1 MFDLGSDVQDALR
14 NKIGQIVAGDLAPF
28 GGPQTDE
35 ILAGRLRAAQLA
47 GVLRHTRG
55 IMVANLCNALILL
68 AAQWSSP
75 AVGGTALWALLV
87 ASLVVTLDIRQSR
100 RRGRQAPV
108 TVSGRAIRRTVL
120 YAFLLGSLWAAA
132 PLFFFNHAGHSAQ
145 LIIACL
151 AAGMLAGGG
160 FSLGTIPV
168 AAVAF
173 MVPIFIASAV
183 AIARSDD
190 VGYFLVAGLLVVYAL
205 VLIRTIFVYAVE
217 NAWRLVAQ
225 FDAERQLRSDP
236 LTHLP
241 NRTGFNESIEAAF
254 VRLSRKGEPF
264 TLVLLD
270 LDSFKAI
277 NDRLG
282 RAAGDELLVQAGTRL
297 KDCARPGDALARL
310 GGDAF
315 ALIATGIGD
324 IDKGAGFARRILD
337 MFGRPFHIHGQEVV
351 NTASLGLAM
360 APADG
365 DSAADLF
372 RSADIALY
380 QAKKARGGSFRFFD
394 VSDHAVSRK
403 RRALEH
409 DLGNALARG
418 EFSLAYQPILSLADN
433 RIVGFEALL
442 RWQHPTRG
450 NVPPSEFIPVAEW
463 TGLIRSI
470 GQWVVEEACR
480 TAVTWPGAPRVAV
493 NFSAVQFREPGI
505 AGRITETIA
514 ATGLALD
521 RFEVE
526 VTESALLSD
535 DEATLEILRHL
546 AAQGVHIALD
556 DFGTG
561 YSSLSYLRRLPLQ
574 RIKIDRS
581 FIQDL
586 QTNTQSAAIVKS
598 VIGLAHDLGIDTT
611 AEGVETEDQLLLLR
625 GLDCGEA
632 QGYLIGRPVG
642 AAEALALLRA

>member
-14 NKIGQIVAGDLAPF
+14 SKIGQIISGDLSPF
-28 GGPQTDE
+28 GGPRTDE
-35 ILAGRLRAAQLA
+35 AMAGRLRAAQLA

-55 IMVANLCNALILL
+55 IMAANLCNALILL
-68 AAQWSSP
+68 LAQWGAP
-75 AVGGTALWALLV
+75 AFAGTAVWALLV
-87 ASLVVTLDIRQSR
+87 GGLVMLLHGRQRR
-100 RRGRQAPV
+100 RRGRATAT
-108 TVSGRAIRRTVL
+108 TVSGRAIRRTLL
-120 YAFLLGSLWAAA
+120 YAVLLGSLWAAV
-132 PLFFFNHAGHSAQ
+132 PLFFFNDASHSVQ

-160 FSLGTIPV
+160 FSLGPIPV
-168 AAVAF
+168 AAVGF
-173 MVPIFIASAV
+173 TVPIFIASAI

-190 VGYFLVAGLLVVYAL
+190 VGYLLVAALLVVYAL
-205 VLIRTIFVYAVE
+205 VLLRTVFAYAVE

-225 FDAERQLRSDP
+225 FEAERQIRSDP
-236 LTHLP
+236 LTRLP
-241 NRTGFNESIEAAF
+241 NRIGFNESIETAF
-254 VRLSRKGEPF
+254 ERLARENVRF

-282 RAAGDELLVQAGTRL
+282 RAAGDDLLVQVGSRLSACAG
-297 KDCARPGDALARL
+297 PGDTLARL

-324 IDKGAGFARRILD
+324 IDRGAAFARRILD
-337 MFGRPFHIHGQEVV
+337 VFAKPFKVQGEEVV
-351 NTASLGLAM
+351 NTASLGLAA

-365 DSAADLF
+365 DTPGDLF

-418 EFSLAYQPILSLADN
+418 ELRLAYQPILSLADN

-450 NVPPSEFIPVAEW
+450 NVPPDEFIPVAEW

-480 TAVTWPGAPRVAV
+480 TAVTWPGAPRIAV

-505 AGRITETIA
+505 AARVTDAITRA
-514 ATGLALD
+514 GLSLD

-535 DEATLEILRHL
+535 DELTLEILQHL
-546 AAQGVHIALD
+546 SAQGVHVALD

-581 FIQDL
+581 FVQDL
-586 QTNTQSAAIVKS
+586 KTNPQSAAIVKS
-598 VIGLAHDLGIDTT
+598 VIGLARDLGIDTT

-625 GLDCGEA
+625 GLGCGEA

-642 AAEALALLRA
+642 AAEALALLQA